1 MFRKIGHYEITRD
14 GDLIRVRSTA
24 EFNLEAAQQ
33 YSLDMNQLIE
43 QMPATF
49 ATLVEFDAPP
59 VVGPEVEASMRRSA
73 HERGERGMVAV
84 AFITACKE
92 GIRVA
97 NAQWDRIYEGSRIV
111 FRVFDDVPTAKAWL
125 LEQVARARE

>member
-33 YSLDMNQLIE
+33 YSLDMIQLIA
-43 QMPATF
+43 QMPPKF

-84 AFITACKE
+84 AFITASKD

-97 NAQWDRIYEGSRIV
+97 HAQWERIYAGSGIV
-111 FRVFDDVPTAKAWL
+111 FRLFDDVPSARAWL
-125 LEQVARARE
+125 LEQLEPPR